1 MQVKVGSVAMGT
13 RLRVRISGQRKYHPP
28 CSFLCKDGGLRW
40 ETMLMTLLYRFCALP
55 DQRNLLQMP
64 HSGAFKCPY
73 PPGK

>member
-40 ETMLMTLLYRFCALP
+40 ETMLMTLP
-55 DQRNLLQMP
+55 LL
-64 HSGAFKCPY
+64 CPA
-73 PPGK
+73 